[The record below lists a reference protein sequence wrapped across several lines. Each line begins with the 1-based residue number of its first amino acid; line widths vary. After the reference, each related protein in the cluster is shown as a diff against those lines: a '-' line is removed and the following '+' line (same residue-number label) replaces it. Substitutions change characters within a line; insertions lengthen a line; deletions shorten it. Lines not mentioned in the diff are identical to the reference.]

1 MKELSFFSQLKK
13 LKTDLPGMTHKEKLE
28 HIWTYYKW
36 LIPVFLAVVMLL
48 SITISCVTNL
58 NTVKMMAG
66 ISVNVNLS
74 DAGETYLREDYKEH
88 LGLTSKKQKVVMT
101 ETYIE
106 NLVTASDYMDS
117 YYSLMSLLALCSNK
131 EVDYLILDEEGVR
144 VLMVQGAFRNLTEVY
159 TEEELDALGDVVVYK
174 EDKETKELLPIA
186 LNITDT
192 PFIQQNTAANKNV
205 FFSFVANSPRLEETK
220 ALYQYLLD
228 WKPAVE

>member
-13 LKTDLPGMTHKEKLE
+13 LKTDLPGMSHKEKLV

-36 LIPVFLAVVMLL
+36 LIPVFLIIVMLV
-48 SITISCVTNL
+48 SIVISSVTNL

-74 DAGETYLREDYKEH
+74 DEAETYLREDYREV
-88 LGLTSKKQKVVMT
+88 LGLTSKKQKVVFT
-101 ETYIE
+101 ETNIE
-106 NLVTASDYMDS
+106 NLVTAPDYMDS
-117 YYSLMSLLALCSNK
+117 YYSLMSLLAMCSNK

-159 TEEELDALGDVVVYK
+159 TEEELDALGDLVVYK
-174 EDKETKELLPIA
+174 EDKETKELVPIA

-192 PFIQQNTAANKNV
+192 PFIQENTAANKNV
-205 FFSFVANSPRLEETK
+205 FFSFVANSPRLEQTK
-220 ALYQYLLD
+220 ALYQYLLE
-228 WKPAVE
+228 WKTAAE